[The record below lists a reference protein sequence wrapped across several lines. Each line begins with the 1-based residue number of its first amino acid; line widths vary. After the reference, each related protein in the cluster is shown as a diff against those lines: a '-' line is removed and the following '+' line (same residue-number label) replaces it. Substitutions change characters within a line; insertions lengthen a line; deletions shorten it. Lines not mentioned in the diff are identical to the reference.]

1 MSEVLLCGPIR
12 LGRRLLHRGG
22 RRRDWR
28 NASPFNVAVS
38 LAVIVGALCAAAA
51 FLRWGILDATWSG
64 TAEECRAHG
73 GACWAFVR
81 ANLKLMVFA
90 TYPSEMLW
98 RPELGTAL
106 ILALM
111 GTSMVPR
118 LWGKALLAG
127 WVLVPVAVCLLLGG
141 FPGPRLMS
149 TNEWGGLPLT
159 LLIWAVAYA
168 SAFPIAVVL
177 ALARRSK
184 LGGVKTLA
192 TGFIELV
199 RAMPMVVV
207 LYVSS
212 LIVPMALPF
221 VEVNLF
227 LSIAVALTFFIASYL
242 AEVIRAG
249 LQALPAG
256 QAEAARAL
264 GLNDWQTTLLVIL
277 PQALRNVI
285 PPLVNLGIGIL
296 LSTPLVGFVGMIDF
310 LTAVRLAAAQEQLWP
325 GCYGEAY
332 CFAGAIYFALCFASS
347 RYSRWLERRIHHGGR

>member
-1 MSEVLLCGPIR
+1 MSGAVLH
-12 LGRRLLHRGG
+12 RRLFPRRAGG
-22 RRRDWR
+22 VPLL
-28 NASPFNVAVS
+28 NAAIS
-38 LAVIVGALCAAAA
+38 LAVIGGGVWAAIA
-51 FLRWGILDATWSG
+51 FFRWGILDATWSG
-64 TAEECRAHG
+64 GAEACRAHG

-81 ANLKLMVFA
+81 ANFKLMVFA

-98 RPELGTAL
+98 RPELGTVL

-111 GTSMVPR
+111 IASMVPR
-118 LWGKALLAG
+118 LWGKTLLAG
-127 WVLVPVAVCLLLGG
+127 WVLVPLADCLLLSG

-159 LLIWAVAYA
+159 LLIWALAYA
-168 SAFPIAVVL
+168 SAFPVALVL

-192 TGFIELV
+192 TGVIELV

-221 VEVNLF
+221 AEVNLF
-227 LSIAVALTFFIASYL
+227 LSIEVALSLFIASYL

-256 QAEAARAL
+256 QDEAARAL
-264 GLNDWQTTLLVIL
+264 GLSYWQTTLLVVL

-310 LTAVRLAAAQEQLWP
+310 LTAVRLAAAQEQIWP

-347 RYSRWLERRIHHGGR
+347 RYSRWLERRIRPGAG

>member
-1 MSEVLLCGPIR
+1 MSGAVLR
-12 LGRRLLHRGG
+12 RRLVPRGWG
-22 RRRDWR
+22 GAPLL
-28 NASPFNVAVS
+28 NAAIS
-38 LAVIVGALCAAAA
+38 LAVIGGGIWAAIA
-51 FLRWGILDATWSG
+51 FFRWGILDATWSG
-64 TAEECRAHG
+64 TAGECRVHG

-81 ANLKLMVFA
+81 ANFKLMVFA

-98 RPELGTAL
+98 RPVLGTAL

-111 GTSMVPR
+111 VASMLPR

-127 WVLVPVAVCLLLGG
+127 WVLVPIADCLLLSG
-141 FPGPRLMS
+141 FPGPRAMP
-149 TNEWGGLPLT
+149 TNSWGGLPLT
-159 LLIWAVAYA
+159 VLIWAVAYA
-168 SAFPIAVVL
+168 SAFPVAIVL

-184 LGGVKTLA
+184 MGGVKTLA
-192 TGFIELV
+192 VGFIELV

-221 VEVNLF
+221 FEVNLF
-227 LSIAVALTFFIASYL
+227 LSIEVALVFFIASYL

-249 LQALPAG
+249 IQALPAG
-256 QAEAARAL
+256 QDEAARAL
-264 GLNDWQTTLLVIL
+264 GLSYWQTTLLVVL

-332 CFAGAIYFALCFASS
+332 CFAGVIYFALCFASS
-347 RYSRWLERRIHHGGR
+347 RYSRWLERRIHPGGG